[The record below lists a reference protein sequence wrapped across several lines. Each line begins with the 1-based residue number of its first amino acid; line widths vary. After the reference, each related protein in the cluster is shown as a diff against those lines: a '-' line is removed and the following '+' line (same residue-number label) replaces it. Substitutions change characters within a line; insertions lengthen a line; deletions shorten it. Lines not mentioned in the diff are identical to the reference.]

1 MVAPSSKY
9 KFCFGQQIHHK
20 LFDYYGVIIAVDSYF
35 KGDDQ
40 WYEIVA
46 RSRPPKEKPWYH
58 VKKTDGMETYVAE
71 RNLESNPATNNW
83 LNELIYFTPQKSQN
97 NKLQERS
104 KNHPINYA
112 LSFGYA

>member
-1 MVAPSSKY
+1 MFVTDSTSKY
-9 KFCFGQQIHHK
+9 KFTFGQQVHHK
-20 LFDYYGVIIAVDSYF
+20 LFDYYGVIVATDPCF

-71 RNLESNPATNNW
+71 RNLESNPATNN
-83 LNELIYFTPQKSQN
+83 
-97 NKLQERS
+97 
-104 KNHPINYA
+104 
-112 LSFGYA
+112 